1 MSREFSQ
8 MDKQIFHKLAP
19 EAGGSTMSG
28 MGHNYP
34 FILRPISHRIAQSA
48 DDFRRRLERLDATE
62 LDYLVSLA
70 MEDKEDIRSLEDE
83 DVESFMELVREKI
96 SPEREKELKAKLG
109 LA

>member
-1 MSREFSQ
+1 
-8 MDKQIFHKLAP
+8 
-19 EAGGSTMSG
+19 MSG

-48 DDFRRRLERLDATE
+48 EDFRRRLERLDATE

-83 DVESFMELVREKI
+83 DVESLMELVREKI